1 MAEMKECGFLPNGC
15 MLYKKENEAGGYTYY
30 SDEVGG
36 GVFVWDTCLVDQST
50 LLAALVDDAKERYL
64 VAVKKN
70 ENRE

>member
-1 MAEMKECGFLPNGC
+1 MKECGLLPNGC

-36 GVFVWDTCLVDQST
+36 GVFVWDTCMVDQST

-64 VAVKKN
+64 SQVKKN
-70 ENRE
+70 ENRN